1 MGLST
6 RCFSGATFS
15 CNASSLIVHILEL
28 RGNHFLCLAR
38 RCQVPQ
44 LTFKAKEALNP
55 FLIFSSFRDLAFS
68 SPGQPPVVW
77 GTVGRLVSAASS
89 QLGSQWP
96 VNGRGGGGPVAG
108 KEPDTPAP
116 PGMSG
121 HQCTRGGYR

>member
-1 MGLST
+1 M
-6 RCFSGATFS
+6 
-15 CNASSLIVHILEL
+15 
-28 RGNHFLCLAR
+28 
-38 RCQVPQ
+38 
-44 LTFKAKEALNP
+44 NP

-89 QLGSQWP
+89 QLGSRP
-96 VNGRGGGGPVAG
+96 VNGWGGGEGGGGPVAG

-121 HQCTRGGYR
+121 HQKRVTGGGLLAPQATCKQRKSTGMSGDNKDQLKISKEGLLF